1 VATDQTSIV
10 GALRKSLKET
20 ERLRQQN
27 RRLVAQST
35 EPLAIVGMSCR
46 YAGGATSPEKL
57 WELVESGR
65 DAITGLPQD
74 RGWDLERLYDPDPD
88 QVGRV
93 YARGGGFVDGVGD
106 FDADFF
112 GISPREAQAMDP
124 PQRLVLEG
132 AWEAFEDAGIAPTS
146 LRGSD
151 TGVFCGA
158 VSSDYGRTTPPEL
171 EGFRLT
177 GSTHSVI
184 SGRVA
189 YALGLEGPAVSVDTA
204 CSSSLVAL
212 HLAAQALRAGDCSL
226 ALVGGV
232 TVLAGPMLLV
242 EFSRQRG
249 LAPDGRCKPYAAAAD
264 GTGFSD
270 GLGLVVLERLSDARR
285 NGRRILAVV
294 RGSAVNQ
301 DGASNGLTAP
311 NGPSQERVIRHALA
325 NAGLSP
331 SDVDAVEGHGTGT
344 RLGDPIEAQA
354 LLATYGRERADGP
367 LRLGSI
373 KSNIGHTSAAAGVA
387 SVIKMVM
394 ALRHGTLPRTLHVD
408 APTPH
413 VDWDA
418 GQVRLLTE
426 AEEWRAKGRPRRAA
440 VSSFGIS
447 GTNAHLILE
456 EAPAVAEEPREAAPA
471 RPVPVLVSGK
481 TETAVRAQADRLRSH
496 VAARADLAVVDV
508 AFSAATTRAH
518 FDRRAAVVAADR
530 DELLAG
536 LAALAADEP
545 VGAVVAGKTAFLFT
559 GQGAQRAGMGLELA
573 AAYPVF
579 AAGLDEVAAALD
591 PLLGRPLREL
601 LASAELDATEYT
613 QPALFAVEVA
623 LHRLLESLGL
633 RADFLIGHS
642 VGEIAAA
649 QVAGVLSLR
658 DACTLVA
665 ARGRLM
671 GALPAGGGM
680 VAVQA
685 AEDEVLPSLAGFE
698 GRLAV
703 AAVNGPLATVVSG
716 DLDAVEEWLPR
727 WDGRKTSRLRV
738 SHAFHSPRMEPM
750 LAEFRAVCAGLTFTE
765 PTVPVVSNV
774 TGQVVSAEL
783 TDPEYWVRHVRQ
795 AVRFADG
802 IRTLHQ
808 QGVTRFLELGPDA
821 VLTAM
826 ARQTIEDDAAFAAAL
841 RARQPETE
849 TFAAFLG
856 QAHGA
861 GATVDWAAFH
871 PGARRVDLPTYAF
884 QRQRYWLSPGTT
896 ADATAAGL
904 GRIEHPVLTAAVPV
918 GDRDE
923 WLLTGRLSTETQPW
937 AAEHVLLGSIVVP
950 GTGLVEL
957 ALAAGRH
964 AACPVVE
971 ELVIES
977 PLLLE
982 AGVAVQVQV
991 TVGAPDGD
999 GRREVVVYTRPE
1011 GGAEGAG
1018 EREATRHA
1026 RGTLVPAA
1034 EPAAAWPVEW
1044 PPEGAEPLEV
1054 DALYARLTDIGYD
1067 YGPVFQG
1074 LRAAWRDGDEVYAEV
1089 SLTDEHADAAKAFG
1103 IHPALFDAAL
1113 QSGAVLLDSGDGS
1126 RHRMPFSW
1134 SGVRLDRLGTSR
1146 LRVRVAA
1153 TGDSALRLDAV
1164 DDAGAPVVAIRSIVA
1179 RPVEPAQLDEAAQR
1193 SGGSPLFALD
1203 WVEVTAGSGT
1213 APARVAVLDGVDLDS
1228 LAGDVPDLVVAR
1240 VGDPGAAL
1248 ILLQRWLAS
1257 EQLAGSRLVVATRRG
1272 IAAGD
1277 EAPDL
1282 AVAPVWGLVRSAQSE
1297 HPGRFVLID
1306 VDGADPDWAALAG
1319 LDEPQLAIRE
1329 SRLLAPRLGRT
1340 GTATPAA
1347 LALDPDGTVLVTG
1360 GTGGLGAVF
1369 AKHLAKAYGARRLV
1383 LVSRRGLETP
1393 GAGGLVREL
1402 EGLGSEVRVAACD
1415 VADRDQLATLIGS
1428 LEQPLTAVVHA
1439 AGVLDDGVVESLTPQ
1454 RLDRVLR
1461 PKAEAARHLHELTA
1475 HLDLSAFIV
1484 FSSVAALAGS
1494 PGQGNYAAA
1503 NAYLDAL
1510 AAHRRAHGLPGTSLA
1525 WGMWADAGMAGTLDE
1540 AELARL
1546 RRMGAEPLPTE
1557 MGLELF
1563 DRALGLDQAVLA
1575 PVRLDLGALRTQARA
1590 GMLPALLRGL
1600 VRVPVRRAQ
1609 GAGGSLAE
1617 RLAGVPAADREQVA
1631 LGLVQGQVA
1640 AVLGHASADAVDP
1653 GRAFKELGFDSLAAV
1668 ELRNRLAQ
1676 ATGLRLPSTLVFDH
1690 PSPAAV
1696 AAFLL
1701 AEAGGVEEATRPVVR
1716 PRRAKANEPLAI
1728 VGMSCRY
1735 PGGVSSPDELWE
1747 LVAAGG
1753 DAISGLPEDRG
1764 WDLERLYDPDPERPG
1779 TVYTR
1784 GGGFLA
1790 DAGDF
1795 DAGFFGISPREA
1807 LAMDPQQRLLLE
1819 ASWEAFED
1827 AGIDPSSLRGSE
1839 TGVFCGVVTSDY
1851 GHRTPPELE
1860 GFRLTGTTSSVVSG
1874 RLAYSFGLEGPA
1886 VSVDTACSSSLVAL
1900 HLAAQALRSGECSL
1914 ALVGGVTVLTGPLLL
1929 VEFSRQRGL
1938 SPDGRCKS
1946 YAAAAD
1952 GTGFSDGLGMLV
1964 LERLS
1969 DAQRLGHQVLAV
1981 VRGSAVNQDG
1991 ASNGLTAPNGP
2002 SQERVIRQALA
2013 SAGLAASDVDA
2024 VEGHGTGTT
2033 LGDPIEAQALLATY
2047 GRDREAG
2054 PLRLGSI
2061 KSNIGHTSAA
2071 AGVAGVIKMVQ
2082 ALRHGLL
2089 PRTLHVDAPSP
2100 HVDWETGQ
2108 IRLLAEAEEWRANGR
2123 PRRAGVSSFGVSGTN
2138 AHVIIEE
2145 APPAPVEEPTEPTEP
2160 VVARPV
2166 PVLVSGKD
2174 EAAVRAQAERLR
2186 SHVAARPELDLRDV
2200 GFSLATT
2207 RAHLDRRAA
2216 VVATDRHELLA
2227 RLRDLVAGEPVG
2239 GAVGGKTAF
2248 LFTGQGAQRV
2258 GMGLELGAAY
2268 PVFSAALDEVATSL
2282 DPLLGRS
2289 LRELLASSELDE
2301 TTYTQPALFA
2311 VEVALYR
2318 LVESLGMRPDFLIG
2332 HSVGEIAAAHVA
2344 GVLSLADAC
2353 ALVAARG
2360 RLMGALPAGGG
2371 MVAVPAG
2378 EDEVL
2383 PSLAG
2388 FEGRLSVAAINGPQA
2403 TVVSGDLDAME
2414 DWLPKWEGRKTTRL
2428 RVSHAFHSPR
2438 MEPML
2443 AEFRAVCVGLAF
2455 AEPAIPVVSNVTGQ
2469 VVSAELT
2476 GPDYWV
2482 DHVRQP
2488 VRFADGIHALREQ
2501 GVTRFFE
2508 LGPDAVL
2515 TAMARQ
2521 TLEDDAVLAA
2531 ALRARQPEAETFAG
2545 FLGQAH
2551 SAGATVD
2558 WAAFYPGA
2566 RRVDLPTY
2574 AFQRE
2579 RYWLLPAADAGDLAA
2594 AGLGRVDHPLLAAAV
2609 RVGDRDDWLFTG
2621 RISPE
2626 TAPWVQDHSVHGMV
2640 VVPGTALVELVTAA
2654 GRHVGSP
2661 VVDELVQEAPL
2672 ILHDDAAVHLQV
2684 TVGEADEDGR
2694 RELAI
2699 YSRPEADQDATRHA
2713 RGTLTAGEEPVGSWL
2728 PVEWPPL
2735 DAEPIPV
2742 DDLYARLA
2750 EAGFDYGPAFR
2761 SLRAGWLS
2769 GDDVLAELALPD
2781 EHAEAA
2787 RGFGLHPALFDAALH
2802 GWLDR
2807 GGGSVGLPFS
2817 WSGVR
2822 LERSGVSRM
2831 RVRIGAAGES
2841 ALRLDF
2847 ATEDGRPVGSVR
2859 KLAFRPVD
2867 EAQLAAA
2874 RRSGDTP
2881 LFQVDWA
2888 EVAAEDGAA
2897 PARVAMLDGTDL
2909 ESLGGDVPDVVV
2921 ARVRSEA
2928 GPHEGARAA
2937 LALVQRW
2944 LATDALAGSR
2954 LVVATR
2960 RGIAVGTQAL
2970 DLAVAPVWGLV
2981 RSAQSEHP
2989 GRFVLVDVDGADPDW
3004 AALAG
3009 LDEPQLAVRGGRV
3022 LAPRLTRVSGRR
3034 DAVPLDPN
3042 GTVLVTGGTG
3052 GLGAVFAKHLVQRH
3066 GVRRLL
3072 LVSRRGADAPGA
3084 QELVAELEKL
3094 DAQVR
3099 VAACDVADRGQLAAL
3114 LGSLDRPLTAVIHA
3128 AGVLD
3133 DGVIDSLTPQRLDRV
3148 LRPKADAAW
3157 HLHELTAGMD
3167 LSAFVLFSSVAAL
3180 LGSPGQGNYAA
3191 ANAYLD
3197 ALAAHRRAQG
3207 LPATSLAWGLWADA
3221 GMAGTLEE
3229 TELARLRRMG
3239 AEPLSTETGLELFD
3253 AARRLD
3259 QALLVPVRLDL
3270 AALRSQVRSGLAPSL
3285 LRGLVPAPARA
3296 AGGGSLAQ
3304 RLAGVPEADRPRVV
3318 LDVVQAQVAAVLGH
3332 ASAAAVAP
3340 DRPFT
3345 ELGVDSLAAVE
3356 LRNRLSRATGV
3367 RLPSTLVFDHPTPAA
3382 ISRLLLTEV
3391 GALEQAAPAARPHRS
3406 RGKADEP
3413 LAIVGMTCRLPGGV
3427 ASPADFWTLLAEGRD
3442 AISGLPEDR
3451 GWDLE
3456 RLYDPDP
3463 DRLGTVY
3470 TRGGGFLD
3478 GAGDFD
3484 AGFFEISPREALA
3497 MDPQQRLLLEAAWE
3511 ALEDAGIDPS
3521 SLRGSDTGVFCGVT
3535 PSDYGAMPA
3544 GGLPEIEGLR
3554 LTGATTSVVSGRVAY
3569 TLGLEGPAVSVD
3581 TACSSS
3587 LVAMHLAGQ
3596 ALRSG
3601 ECSLALVGGVTVLA
3615 GPFLLM
3621 EFSRQRGLAPDG
3633 RCKSYA
3639 AAADG
3644 TGFSDGLGLV
3654 VLERLSDARRL
3665 GHQVLAVVRGSAVNQ
3680 DGASNGLTAPNGPSQ
3695 ERVIRQALANAGL
3708 APSDVDAVEGH
3719 GTGTRLGDPIEAQAL
3734 LATYGQDRLDGP
3746 LRLGSVKSNIGH
3758 TSAAAGVSG
3767 VIKMVLALRHGVL
3780 PPTLHVDAPSPHIDW
3795 DAGQVRL
3802 LTEAEEWRAN
3812 GRPRR
3817 AGVSSFGVSGT
3828 NAHLIIEEAP
3838 AATDE
3843 PVEAPVPAPPAV
3855 PVLLSARSATAL
3867 PAQAERLR
3875 AHLAARPELEVRDV
3889 AFSTATSRAQL
3900 ASRAAVVATSRDE
3913 LLAGLG
3919 ALAEARPGA
3928 GVVAGQ
3934 PVGGKTAFL
3943 FSGQG
3948 AQRPRMGMDLA
3959 AAYPRYA
3966 EALDEVCAHLD
3977 PRLEDL
3983 LSTAEPGQLD
3993 ATQHTQAALF
4003 AVEVALFRL
4012 VESLGMRPDFL
4023 IGHSVGE
4030 IAAAHVAG
4038 VLSLADAGK
4047 LVAARGRLMGAL
4059 PAGGGMAAVQA
4070 GEDEVMPSL
4079 AGFDG
4084 RLAIAAINGPQ
4095 ATVVSGDLDAIEE
4108 WLPRWQHRKTTR
4120 LRVSHAFHSPRMEPM
4135 LAEFRTVCAGL
4146 TFAKPVIPVVS
4157 NVTGQVVS
4165 AELTSPDYWVDHVR
4179 QAVRFADGVRTLHEQ
4194 GVTRFFE
4201 LGPDAVLTAMAR
4213 QTIDEDDAVF
4223 AAALRNRQ
4231 PEAETF
4237 AAFLGQAHVAG
4248 ATVDW
4253 AAFYP
4258 GARRVD
4264 LPTYAFRRDRY
4275 WLMPRAGAGNAAAAG
4290 LDRLDHPLLAAAV
4303 RLADRDEWMLTGRL
4317 SQDTAPWVL
4326 DHAVFGTV
4334 IVPGTALVELAVAAG
4349 RHAGSPVLE
4358 ELVLE
4363 APLILPENAAVQ
4375 LQVMLGSPDQDG
4387 RREVAIYSRPETR
4400 REDEQ
4405 PEVSCHGR
4413 GVLAADAAPLAPP
4426 WQPVEWPPP
4435 GAEPVPTE
4443 ALYAQLAEAGYE
4455 YGPLFQGV
4463 RAAWRAGDQVYT
4475 EVALPD
4481 GVDGEGFGIHPALLD
4496 AALHGGLLGK
4506 GAGSAV
4512 DLPFSW
4518 SGVRLE
4524 PGGGSRARVRMGPAG
4539 ESAVRIDIAGE
4550 HGELVASVQKLA
4562 FRPVE
4567 PAQLEG
4573 DRRTGPSSL
4582 FKLDWITVTKADR
4595 NRSGPARIVVVGGL
4609 AGPDGE
4615 SYQDL
4620 DALEHAVAAA
4630 PVPDAV
4636 IVAIE
4641 PVEAAGEAQAA
4652 RAVAGRTLGLLQRW
4666 LASERLADARLVV
4679 VTRNAVAVGD
4689 EAPDLAVA
4697 PVWGLVRSAQSE
4709 HPGRFMLVDLGVG
4722 DDPDWESLIGLD
4734 EPQLAVRGGQW
4745 LAPRLERA
4753 PAGSDGAWRLAISQK
4768 GSLENLAIVPSDA
4781 DRPLG
4786 RGEVRIGVRAAG
4798 LNFRDVLIALGV
4810 YPGDAPLGNEAA
4822 GTVLEVGAGVPDLA
4836 PGDRVMGL
4844 VLDAFGSVA
4853 VADRRMLVPMPAGW
4867 SFAQAASVPVV
4878 FLTAYHGLVELAGLR
4893 RGERVLVH
4901 AAAGGVGMAAVQ
4913 LARHLG
4919 AEVYATASPPKWDAV
4934 RALGVGD
4941 EQIASS
4947 RDLSFQDR
4955 FLAATGGAGVDVVLN
4970 ALAGEFVDAS
4980 LALLPRGGR
4989 FIEMGKADIREPD
5002 VVAREH
5008 PGVRYRSFDLLEAGP
5023 ERIQQMLL
5031 EVVAL
5036 FEQGVLEHPPI
5047 RTWDVRRSRDAFR
5060 FLREGRNTGKLVL
5073 TVPAPLD
5080 PDGTVLVTGGT
5091 GGLGAQFAKHLAT
5104 RHGAKHLLLVSR
5116 RGPAA
5121 DGAPEL
5127 ARELDALGATTRIVA
5142 CDVADRDQL
5151 AELIRSLERPLTAVV
5166 HAAGVL
5172 DDGLVDTLTT
5182 EQLERVM
5189 RPKLDAALH
5198 LHELTADTELS
5209 AFVLFSSVAALMGS
5223 PGQANYAAANAFLDA
5238 LAATRRAAGLV
5249 ASSLAWGLWADSTG
5263 MTGELGA
5270 AGFARLERM
5279 GVGAL
5284 PAELGLELFDRTLGL
5299 DEALLVPVR
5308 LDHGALRTQARAGLL
5323 APLLRGLVRTPARRA
5338 EAAGGSLSRRLAG
5351 VPQPDRERVALD
5363 LVRAQVAAVLGY
5375 ASPEAV
5381 DADRGFKELGFD
5393 SLAAVELRNR
5403 LIQASGLRLP
5413 TTLVFDHPS
5422 PAAVATFLVAEVGDP
5437 GTSAQVAAPPPESAP
5452 GTLSTLLRHA
5462 HAAGSIADTM
5472 SLLTE
5477 ASRFRPTFAS
5487 VDELGTGDGYV
5498 VQLASGSGLPKLVCV
5513 PSFMVGSGPHQFMR
5527 FADRLGGVRDVFVC
5541 SLPGFRGSEPAPRT
5555 WDAAIE
5561 VLEHAVRRA
5570 VGDDPFVLVGY
5581 SIGGVV
5587 AHSLAARLEARGTA
5601 PAGIVLIDT
5610 PAPEGEEETTR
5621 VFSMVMTE
5629 ILGREHEAI
5638 TVDDAN
5644 WLAMGTYVRL
5654 LAGRA
5659 PVRVAAPSLLIRAG
5673 RPFGGSG
5680 AAWPAWDVAGDEV
5693 EVAADHFAL
5702 IEDAA
5707 VETADAT
5714 ESWLGG

>member
-1 VATDQTSIV
+1 
-10 GALRKSLKET
+10 
-20 ERLRQQN
+20 
-27 RRLVAQST
+27 
-35 EPLAIVGMSCR
+35 
-46 YAGGATSPEKL
+46 
-57 WELVESGR
+57 
-65 DAITGLPQD
+65 
-74 RGWDLERLYDPDPD
+74 
-88 QVGRV
+88 
-93 YARGGGFVDGVGD
+93 
-106 FDADFF
+106 
-112 GISPREAQAMDP
+112 
-124 PQRLVLEG
+124 
-132 AWEAFEDAGIAPTS
+132 
-146 LRGSD
+146 
-151 TGVFCGA
+151 
-158 VSSDYGRTTPPEL
+158 
-171 EGFRLT
+171 
-177 GSTHSVI
+177 
-184 SGRVA
+184 
-189 YALGLEGPAVSVDTA
+189 
-204 CSSSLVAL
+204 
-212 HLAAQALRAGDCSL
+212 
-226 ALVGGV
+226 
-232 TVLAGPMLLV
+232 
-242 EFSRQRG
+242 
-249 LAPDGRCKPYAAAAD
+249 
-264 GTGFSD
+264 
-270 GLGLVVLERLSDARR
+270 
-285 NGRRILAVV
+285 
-294 RGSAVNQ
+294 
-301 DGASNGLTAP
+301 
-311 NGPSQERVIRHALA
+311 
-325 NAGLSP
+325 
-331 SDVDAVEGHGTGT
+331 
-344 RLGDPIEAQA
+344 
-354 LLATYGRERADGP
+354 
-367 LRLGSI
+367 
-373 KSNIGHTSAAAGVA
+373 
-387 SVIKMVM
+387 
-394 ALRHGTLPRTLHVD
+394 
-408 APTPH
+408 
-413 VDWDA
+413 
-418 GQVRLLTE
+418 
-426 AEEWRAKGRPRRAA
+426 
-440 VSSFGIS
+440 
-447 GTNAHLILE
+447 
-456 EAPAVAEEPREAAPA
+456 
-471 RPVPVLVSGK
+471 
-481 TETAVRAQADRLRSH
+481 
-496 VAARADLAVVDV
+496 
-508 AFSAATTRAH
+508 
-518 FDRRAAVVAADR
+518 
-530 DELLAG
+530 
-536 LAALAADEP
+536 
-545 VGAVVAGKTAFLFT
+545 
-559 GQGAQRAGMGLELA
+559 
-573 AAYPVF
+573 
-579 AAGLDEVAAALD
+579 
-591 PLLGRPLREL
+591 
-601 LASAELDATEYT
+601 
-613 QPALFAVEVA
+613 LFAVEVA
-623 LHRLLESLGL
+623 LFRLVDSLGM
-633 RADFLIGHS
+633 RPDFLIGHS

-649 QVAGVLSLR
+649 HVAGVLSLP
-658 DACTLVA
+658 DACALVA

-671 GALPAGGGM
+671 GGLPAGGGM

-685 AEDEVLPSLAGFE
+685 TEAEITESLAGFE
-698 GRLAV
+698 DRLAI
-703 AAVNGPLATVVSG
+703 AAVNGPQATVVSG
-716 DLDAVEEWLPR
+716 DLNAIADWLPR
-727 WDGRKTSRLRV
+727 WAHRKTTRLRV

-750 LAEFRAVCAGLTFTE
+750 LTEFRAVCARLSFTE
-765 PTVPVVSNV
+765 PAIPVISNV
-774 TGQVVSAEL
+774 TGQIVSAEL

-795 AVRFADG
+795 PVRFADG
-802 IRTLHQ
+802 IHTLHQ
-808 QGVTRFLELGPDA
+808 QGVTRYLELGPDA

-826 ARQTIEDDAAFAAAL
+826 ARQTIDDEDGAVFTAAL
-841 RARQPETE
+841 RARQPEAE
-849 TFAAFLG
+849 TFAGFLG
-856 QAHGA
+856 QAHVA
-861 GATVDWAAFH
+861 GTTIDWAAFY

-884 QRQRYWLSPGTT
+884 QRQRYWLAPGTT

-904 GRIEHPVLTAAVPV
+904 SRIDHPILTAAVPV

-923 WLLTGRLSTETQPW
+923 WVFTGRLSTETHPW
-937 AAEHVLLGSIVVP
+937 VGEHMLLGRIVVP

-964 AACPVVE
+964 AACPVVD

-977 PLLLE
+977 PLLLPP
-982 AGVAVQVQV
+982 GVAVQVQV
-991 TVGAPDGD
+991 TVGEADAD
-999 GRREVVVYTRPE
+999 GRREVAVYTRPDA
-1011 GGAEGAG
+1011 GADGAG
-1018 EREATRHA
+1018 EPGATRHA
-1026 RGTLVPAA
+1026 RGTLAPTV

-1054 DALYARLTDIGYD
+1054 DAMYARLTDFGYD

-1074 LRAAWRDGDEVYAEV
+1074 LRVAWRDGNEVYAEV
-1089 SLTDEHADAAKAFG
+1089 SLTEDHTDEAKAFG

-1113 QSGAVLLDSGDGS
+1113 QGGAVLLDSGDGS
-1126 RHRMPFSW
+1126 RHKMPFSW

-1146 LRVRVAA
+1146 LRVRIAA
-1153 TGDSALRLDAV
+1153 AGDSALRLDAV
-1164 DDAGAPVVAIRSIVA
+1164 DDSGAPVVAVRSIVA
-1179 RPVEPAQLDEAAQR
+1179 RPVEQAQLEEAAQR
-1193 SGGSPLFALD
+1193 SGGSPLFRLD
-1203 WVEVTAGSGT
+1203 WTEVMAGSGS
-1213 APARVAVLDGVDLDS
+1213 APARVAVLDGTDLE
-1228 LAGDVPDLVVAR
+1228 LLGDVPDLAVAR
-1240 VGDPGAAL
+1240 VGDVSEAL
-1248 ILLQRWLAS
+1248 GLLQKWLAS
-1257 EQLAGSRLVVATRRG
+1257 EELAASRLVVATRRA
-1272 IAAGD
+1272 IAVGE

-1297 HPGRFVLID
+1297 HPGRFVLVD
-1306 VDGADPDWAALAG
+1306 VDGEDPDWAALAG
-1319 LDEPQLAIRE
+1319 LDEPQLAVRDG
-1329 SRLLAPRLGRT
+1329 RLLAPRLGRT
-1340 GTATPAA
+1340 GTATQGA
-1347 LALDPDGTVLVTG
+1347 LALDPDGVVLVTG

-1369 AKHLAKAYGARRLV
+1369 ARHLAKAYGARRLV
-1383 LVSRRGLETP
+1383 LVSRRGLAAS
-1393 GAGGLVREL
+1393 GAADLVAEL
-1402 EGLGSEVRVAACD
+1402 EGLGCQVRVAACD
-1415 VADRDQLATLIGS
+1415 VADRDQLAVLIGS
-1428 LEQPLTAVVHA
+1428 LDRPLTAVVHA
-1439 AGVLDDGVVESLTPQ
+1439 AGVLDDAVVEALTPE
-1454 RLDRVLR
+1454 RLERVLR
-1461 PKAEAARHLHELTA
+1461 PKAEAAWHLHELTA
-1475 HLDLSAFIV
+1475 GMGLSAFV
-1484 FSSVAALAGS
+1484 LFSSVAALVGS

-1510 AAHRRAHGLPGTSLA
+1510 AAYRHAHGLPATSLA
-1525 WGMWADAGMAGTLDE
+1525 WGLWADATGMAGRLDE

-1546 RRMGAEPLPTE
+1546 RRMGAEPVSTE
-1557 MGLELF
+1557 LGLELY
-1563 DRALGLDQAVLA
+1563 DRALGLDQAVLV
-1575 PVRLDLGALRTQARA
+1575 PVPLDLGALRIQARA
-1590 GMLPALLRGL
+1590 GMLPPLLRGL
-1600 VRVPVRRAQ
+1600 VRAPARRTQ

-1617 RLAGVPAADREQVA
+1617 RLAGVPPADREQVV
-1631 LGLVQGQVA
+1631 LDLVTTQVA
-1640 AVLGHASADAVDP
+1640 AVLGHASAAAVDA

-1668 ELRNRLAQ
+1668 ELRNRLTQ

-1690 PSPAAV
+1690 PSPTAV
-1696 AAFLL
+1696 AAYLL
-1701 AEAGGVEEATRPVVR
+1701 AEVGGAEETARPVVR
-1716 PRRAKANEPLAI
+1716 PRRAKADEPLAI

-1735 PGGVSSPDELWE
+1735 PGGVSSPAQLWE
-1747 LVAAGG
+1747 LVAAGR
-1753 DAISGLPEDRG
+1753 DAISGLPQDRG

-1784 GGGFLA
+1784 GGGFLD
-1790 DAGDF
+1790 DAADF

-1827 AGIDPSSLRGSE
+1827 AGIDPTSLRGSDA
-1839 TGVFCGVVTSDY
+1839 GVFCGVVTSDY

-1900 HLAAQALRSGECSL
+1900 HLASQALRSGECSL
-1914 ALVGGVTVLTGPLLL
+1914 ALVGGVTVLTSPFLL

-1938 SPDGRCKS
+1938 AADGRCKS
-1946 YAAAAD
+1946 YADSAD

-1964 LERLS
+1964 VERLS
-1969 DAQRLGHQVLAV
+1969 DARRLGHRVLGL

-2002 SQERVIRQALA
+2002 SQERVIRAALA
-2013 SAGLAASDVDA
+2013 NAGLEPSDVDA
-2024 VEGHGTGTT
+2024 VEGHGTGTK

-2047 GRDREAG
+2047 GRERVDG

-2082 ALRHGLL
+2082 ALRHGVL
-2089 PRTLHVDAPSP
+2089 PPTLHVDSPSTQ
-2100 HVDWETGQ
+2100 VDWDTGQ
-2108 IRLLAEAEEWRANGR
+2108 VRLLTEAEQWRANGR
-2123 PRRAGVSSFGVSGTN
+2123 PRRAGISSFGVSGTN
-2138 AHVIIEE
+2138 AHVIVEE
-2145 APPAPVEEPTEPTEP
+2145 APPAPVEEPAEPA
-2160 VVARPV
+2160 VARPV

-2186 SHVAARPELDLRDV
+2186 SHLAARPELDLMDV

-2216 VVATDRHELLA
+2216 VVAMDRHELLA
-2227 RLRDLVAGEPVG
+2227 RLAELAADAPVG
-2239 GAVGGKTAF
+2239 GVVGGKTAF
-2248 LFTGQGAQRV
+2248 LFTGQGAQRA
-2258 GMGLELGAAY
+2258 GMGLELAAAY
-2268 PVFSAALDEVATSL
+2268 PVFAAALDQVAGEL
-2282 DPLLGRS
+2282 DPLLDRP
-2289 LRELLASSELDE
+2289 LRDLLASAELDE

-2311 VEVALYR
+2311 VEVALFR
-2318 LVESLGMRPDFLIG
+2318 LVDSLGMRPEFLIG

-2344 GVLSLADAC
+2344 GVLSLADAG
-2353 ALVAARG
+2353 ALVTARG
-2360 RLMGALPAGGG
+2360 RLMGGLPAGGG
-2371 MVAVPAG
+2371 MVAVQAT
-2378 EDEVL
+2378 EEEITA
-2383 PSLAG
+2383 SLAG
-2388 FEGRLSVAAINGPQA
+2388 FEDRLAVAAVNGPQA
-2403 TVVSGDLDAME
+2403 TVVSGDLDAVAE
-2414 DWLPKWEGRKTTRL
+2414 WLPRWAHRKTTRL

-2438 MEPML
+2438 MDPML
-2443 AEFRAVCVGLAF
+2443 AEFRTVCQRLTF
-2455 AEPAIPVVSNVTGQ
+2455 TEPAIPVVSNLTGRI
-2469 VVSAELT
+2469 VSAELT
-2476 GPDYWV
+2476 DPEYWV
-2482 DHVRQP
+2482 NHVRQP
-2488 VRFADGIHALREQ
+2488 VRFADGIHTLHQ
-2501 GVTRFFE
+2501 QKVTRFLE

-2515 TAMARQ
+2515 TAMAGQ
-2521 TLEDDAVLAA
+2521 TVDDGVFAA

-2545 FLGQAH
+2545 FLGRAH
-2551 SAGATVD
+2551 VAGATVD
-2558 WAAFYPGA
+2558 WTAFYPGA

-2574 AFQRE
+2574 AFQRQ
-2579 RYWLLPAADAGDLAA
+2579 RYWLAPGPNAADPAA
-2594 AGLGRVDHPLLAAAV
+2594 AGLGGIDHPLLTAAV

-2626 TAPWVQDHSVHGMV
+2626 TAPWVQDHSVLGMV
-2640 VVPGTALVELVTAA
+2640 VVPGTALVEFVAAA
-2654 GRHVGSP
+2654 GRHLGSP
-2661 VVDELVQEAPL
+2661 VVDEIVQEAPL
-2672 ILHDDAAVHLQV
+2672 ILPDDAAVQLQV
-2684 TVGEADEDGR
+2684 TVGEADEDGI
-2694 RELAI
+2694 REVAV

-2713 RGTLTAGEEPVGSWL
+2713 RGTLTAGEEPAGSWS
-2728 PVEWPPL
+2728 PDEWPPL

-2742 DDLYARLA
+2742 DDVYARLA

-2761 SLRAGWLS
+2761 SLRAGWVS

-2781 EHAEAA
+2781 EYAEAA

-2802 GWLDR
+2802 GWLDQ

-2822 LERSGVSRM
+2822 LERSGVSRL

-2841 ALRLDF
+2841 ALRLDL
-2847 ATEDGRPVGSVR
+2847 ATEDGRPVGGVR
-2859 KLAFRPVD
+2859 KMAYRPVD
-2867 EAQLAAA
+2867 QAQLAAA
-2874 RRSGDTP
+2874 RRSGESP
-2881 LFQVDWA
+2881 LFLLDWA
-2888 EVAAEDGAA
+2888 EVTAGAGVA
-2897 PARVAMLDGTDL
+2897 PTRVAMLDGTDL
-2909 ESLGGDVPDVVV
+2909 ESLGRDVPDIVV
-2921 ARVRSEA
+2921 ARIEGGV
-2928 GPHEGARAA
+2928 GPHGAAREA
-2937 LALVQRW
+2937 LGLVQRW
-2944 LATDALAGSR
+2944 LASEELGAAR
-2954 LVVATR
+2954 LMVVTH
-2960 RGIAVGTQAL
+2960 RGIAVGTEDP

-3009 LDEPQLAVRGGRV
+3009 LDEPQLAVRGGQV

-3034 DAVPLDPN
+3034 DAVPLDPD

-3072 LVSRRGADAPGA
+3072 LVSRRGPDAPGA

-3094 DAQVR
+3094 GAQVR
-3099 VAACDVADRGQLAAL
+3099 VAACDVADRDQLAAL
-3114 LGSLDRPLTAVIHA
+3114 LGSLDRPLTAVVHA

-3133 DGVIDSLTPQRLDRV
+3133 DGVIEALTPERLDRV

-3157 HLHELTAGMD
+3157 HLHELTKDLD

-3180 LGSPGQGNYAA
+3180 VGSPGQGNYAA

-3197 ALAAHRRAQG
+3197 ALAASRRATG

-3239 AEPLSTETGLELFD
+3239 AEPLSTEAGLELFD
-3253 AARRLD
+3253 QARRHD
-3259 QALLVPVRLDL
+3259 TALLVPVRLDL

-3296 AGGGSLAQ
+3296 AGVTGSLAQ

-3332 ASAAAVAP
+3332 ASPAAVAP

-3391 GALEQAAPAARPHRS
+3391 GALEQAAPAARAHRP

-3413 LAIVGMTCRLPGGV
+3413 LAVVGMSCRLPGGV

-3463 DRLGTVY
+3463 ERPGTVY

-3478 GAGDFD
+3478 DAGDFD
-3484 AGFFEISPREALA
+3484 AGFFGISPREALA

-3511 ALEDAGIDPS
+3511 ALEDAGIDPT
-3521 SLRGSDTGVFCGVT
+3521 SLRGSDTGVFCGVG

-3758 TSAAAGVSG
+3758 TSAAAGLAG

-3780 PPTLHVDAPSPHIDW
+3780 PRTLHVDAPSPHIDW

-3828 NAHLIIEEAP
+3828 NAHVIIEEAP
-3838 AATDE
+3838 AAADE
-3843 PVEAPVPAPPAV
+3843 PVEVPAPSAV

-3889 AFSTATSRAQL
+3889 AFSAATSRAQL

-3913 LLAGLG
+3913 LLAGLD
-3919 ALAEARPGA
+3919 ALAAGRPGA

-3934 PVGGKTAFL
+3934 PVAGKTAFL

-3966 EALDEVCAHLD
+3966 QALDEVCAHLD
-3977 PRLEDL
+3977 PRLKDL

-4012 VESLGMRPDFL
+4012 VESLGAKPDFL

-4038 VLSLADAGK
+4038 VLSLPDACK
-4047 LVAARGRLMGAL
+4047 LVAARGRLMGGL
-4059 PAGGGMAAVQA
+4059 PAGGGMVAVQA
-4070 GEDEVMPSL
+4070 TEEEITASL

-4084 RLAIAAINGPQ
+4084 RLSVAAVNGPQ
-4095 ATVVSGDLDAIEE
+4095 ATVVSGDLDAVAE
-4108 WLPRWQHRKTTR
+4108 WLPRWAHRKTTR

-4135 LAEFRTVCAGL
+4135 LAEFRTVCQRL
-4146 TFAKPVIPVVS
+4146 SFTEPTIPVVS
-4157 NVTGQVVS
+4157 NVTGQIVS
-4165 AELTSPDYWVDHVR
+4165 AELTDPEYWVRHVR
-4179 QAVRFADGVRTLHEQ
+4179 QPVRFADGIHTLHQQ
-4194 GVTRFFE
+4194 GVTRFLE

-4213 QTIDEDDAVF
+4213 QTVDDGAVF
-4223 AAALRNRQ
+4223 AAALRARQ
-4231 PEAETF
+4231 PEAEAF
-4237 AAFLGQAHVAG
+4237 AGFLGQAHIAG
-4248 ATVDW
+4248 TTIDW

-4258 GARRVD
+4258 GARRVE
-4264 LPTYAFRRDRY
+4264 LPTYAFQRDRY
-4275 WLMPRAGAGNAAAAG
+4275 WLMPRVGAGDAAAAG
-4290 LDRLDHPLLAAAV
+4290 LDRLDHPLLAGAV
-4303 RLADRDEWMLTGRL
+4303 RLADRDEWMLTARV
-4317 SQDTAPWVL
+4317 SQDTVPWVV
-4326 DHAVFGTV
+4326 DHAVLGIV
-4334 IVPGTALVELAVAAG
+4334 IVPGAALVELAVAAG
-4349 RHAGSPVLE
+4349 RHAGCPVLE

-4363 APLILPENAAVQ
+4363 APLIVPENAAVQ
-4375 LQVMLGSPDQDG
+4375 LQVMVGSPDQDG
-4387 RREVAIYSRPETR
+4387 RREVAIYSRPEAR
-4400 REDEQ
+4400 SEDEQ

-4413 GVLAADAAPLAPP
+4413 GVLAADTEPLAPLAPP

-4463 RAAWRAGDQVYT
+4463 RAAWRAGDEVYT

-4481 GVDGEGFGIHPALLD
+4481 GVDGDGFGIHPALLD

-4524 PGGGSRARVRMGPAG
+4524 PGGGSRVVRVRMGPAG
-4539 ESAVRIDIAGE
+4539 ESAVRIEIAGE
-4550 HGELVASVQKLA
+4550 QGGLAARVEKLA

-4567 PAQLEG
+4567 PTQLEVA
-4573 DRRTGPSSL
+4573 RRAGPSSL
-4582 FKLDWITVTKADR
+4582 FKLDWVTVTKADR
-4595 NRSGPARIVVVGGL
+4595 HRSGAARIVVVGGGL

-4615 SYQDL
+4615 SYEDL
-4620 DALEHAVAAA
+4620 DALEHAVTAA

-4641 PVEAAGEAQAA
+4641 PAGAAGEAQAA
-4652 RAVAGRTLGLLQRW
+4652 RAVAGRTLGLVQRW
-4666 LASERLADARLVV
+4666 LASERLAGARLVV
-4679 VTRNAVAVGD
+4679 VTRHAVAVGD
-4689 EAPDLAVA
+4689 EAPDLAMA

-4709 HPGRFMLVDLGVG
+4709 HPGRFMLVDLGAG
-4722 DDPDWESLIGLD
+4722 GDPDWESLIGLD
-4734 EPQLAVRGGQW
+4734 EPQLAVRGGRW

-4753 PAGSDGAWRLAISQK
+4753 PAGSDGAWRLAIPRK
-4768 GSLENLAIVPSDA
+4768 GSLEDLTIVPSDA

-4822 GTVLEVGAGVPDLA
+4822 GTVLEVGAGVTDLA

-4867 SFAQAASVPVV
+4867 SFPQAASVPVV
-4878 FLTAYHGLVELAGLR
+4878 FLTAYRGLVDLAGLR
-4893 RGERVLVH
+4893 RGERLLVH

-4919 AEVYATASPPKWDAV
+4919 AEVYATASPPKWDAL
-4934 RALGVGD
+4934 RALGIGD

-4947 RDLSFQDR
+4947 RDLTFQDR

-4989 FIEMGKADIREPD
+4989 FIEMGKADIRDPD
-5002 VVAREH
+5002 VVACAH

-5023 ERIQQMLL
+5023 ERIQQMLR

-5047 RTWDVRRSRDAFR
+5047 RCWDVRRSRDAFR
-5060 FLREGRNTGKLVL
+5060 FLREGRNTGKVVL

-5080 PDGTVLVTGGT
+5080 PDGTVLITGGT
-5091 GGLGAQFAKHLAT
+5091 GGLGALLAKHLAEQ
-5104 RHGAKHLLLVSR
+5104 HGAKHLLLVSR

-5121 DGAPEL
+5121 DGVPEL
-5127 ARELDALGATTRIVA
+5127 ARELDALGATTRIAA

-5172 DDGLVDTLTT
+5172 DDGLVDTLTA
-5182 EQLERVM
+5182 EQLERVL

-5263 MTGELGA
+5263 MTGELGT

-5308 LDHGALRTQARAGLL
+5308 LDDGALRRQARAGLL

-5338 EAAGGSLSRRLAG
+5338 DVAAGSLSQRLAG
-5351 VPQPDRERVALD
+5351 VPQADRERVALD

-5403 LIQASGLRLP
+5403 LTQASGVRLP

-5437 GTSAQVAAPPPESAP
+5437 GTSAPVAAAPPPEDAP
-5452 GTLSTLLRHA
+5452 GTLSSLLRHA
-5462 HAAGSIADTM
+5462 HAAGSIVDTV

-5487 VDELGTGDGYV
+5487 ADELGTGDGYV
-5498 VQLASGSGLPKLVCV
+5498 VRLASGSGLPKLVCV

-5527 FADRLGGVRDVFVC
+5527 FADRLGGVRDVLVC
-5541 SLPGFRGSEPAPRT
+5541 SLPGFRGSEPAPST

-5570 VGDDPFVLVGY
+5570 VGDTPFVLVGY

-5587 AHSLAARLEARGTA
+5587 AHSLAARLEATGTA

-5629 ILGREHEAI
+5629 ILEREHEGI

-5644 WLAMGTYVRL
+5644 WLAMGTYLRL
-5654 LAGRA
+5654 LAERT
-5659 PVRVAAPSLLIRAG
+5659 PSRVAARSLLIRAG
-5673 RPFGGSG
+5673 QPFGSSG
-5680 AAWPAWDVAGDEV
+5680 ATWPAWQVAGDEV

-5707 VETADAT
+5707 AATADAT
-5714 ESWLGG
+5714 ESWLDR